1 MSRHRFHL
9 VNVFASSA
17 LSGNALC
24 VFEDGSVLTDEQ
36 MQALALQFNLS
47 ETTFLFPS
55 TVATA
60 RVRIFTPSFE
70 MPFAGHPTLGSA
82 HVFRMLRP
90 DAGDAVTLEMQAGI
104 IPVGA
109 AGDVWTL
116 QARPPRV
123 RAAEATRPE
132 TAAMLGLQESDLGA
146 DVQAPARI
154 ATMADVADAA
164 DAADVMWVDTGSE
177 QLVVPLRSPEAV
189 ARCRVDAVLLAKHAS
204 NARGDGLA
212 YVWAREH
219 DAALVARFFFLK
231 SGSLVEDPGTGSAC
245 ANLGGW
251 LVATGAPLPT
261 ALCIRQGEHTGRACH
276 LGLRVD
282 HEKRIYVTGN
292 VIAIATG
299 EVTL

>member
-24 VFEDGSVLTDEQ
+24 VFEDGSALTDEQ

-82 HVFRMLRP
+82 HVVRMLRP
-90 DAGDAVTLEMQAGI
+90 DAGDAVTLEMLAGV
-104 IPVGA
+104 IPVEA
-109 AGDVWTL
+109 TGDVWTL

-123 RAAEATRPE
+123 RAAEATRAE
-132 TAAMLGLQESDLGA
+132 IAAMLGLQESDLGS
-146 DVQAPARI
+146 
-154 ATMADVADAA
+154 DAA
-164 DAADVMWVDTGSE
+164 DAAGAANAAEAMWVDTGSE

-189 ARCRVDAVLLAKHAS
+189 GRCHVDPALLAKHAS
-204 NARGDGLA
+204 NARRDGLA

-219 DAALVARFFFLK
+219 DDALVARFFFLK
-231 SGSLVEDPGTGSAC
+231 NGSLVEDPGTGSAC

-251 LVATGAPLPT
+251 LVATGAPLPIT
-261 ALCIRQGEHTGRACH
+261 SCIRQGEQTGRACH

-282 HEKRIYVTGN
+282 SDRRIYVTGN